1 MILRIFMNTGPELNL
16 LIKKAIISRY
26 KTWIKQF
33 VDKRVSK
40 WSQNFNFVW
49 TIPLK
54 EHNISAVFVTEVFFP
69 FIFSIR
75 MKK

>member
-40 WSQNFNFVW
+40 
-49 TIPLK
+49 
-54 EHNISAVFVTEVFFP
+54 
-69 FIFSIR
+69 
-75 MKK
+75 